1 MIVDHEALNSLA
13 NINAFANIIGITN
26 PGPKVVMASR
36 YLVKVSDD
44 SDVAAIRDKL
54 LVHDY
59 VISIKTIKGEIEKSK
74 EIKQMDFGIP
84 GLLTADFIIS
94 LLTATLATF
103 IFMSIL
109 MEKRKK
115 EFAVLRSYGASDRQI
130 YKIVFSETTVLLL
143 TAVLWGLLIGLGLSV
158 LFNPFFELINV
169 FLTPMTGGG
178 SSLSRLIVFDLWSLG
193 FTLFVTFFAMMLA
206 TFLSVRSASRAK
218 ISTVV
223 REL

>member
-1 MIVDHEALNSLA
+1 
-13 NINAFANIIGITN
+13 
-26 PGPKVVMASR
+26 
-36 YLVKVSDD
+36 
-44 SDVAAIRDKL
+44 
-54 LVHDY
+54 
-59 VISIKTIKGEIEKSK
+59 
-74 EIKQMDFGIP
+74 MDFGIP

-169 FLTPMTGGG
+169 LTPMTGGG

>member
-1 MIVDHEALNSLA
+1 MQSLGVVQRTNSKTGCLIGEGIKSLYDFSIGETIQLEILTFSWNGTFLNYEYLEQNLTVEGVFHHTPGGIGSSSVIVDHEALNSLANTPGGIGSSSVIVDHEALNSLA

-94 LLTATLATF
+94 LLTARW
-103 IFMSIL
+103 IS
-109 MEKRKK
+109 
-115 EFAVLRSYGASDRQI
+115 EFLDC
-130 YKIVFSETTVLLL
+130 
-143 TAVLWGLLIGLGLSV
+143 
-158 LFNPFFELINV
+158 
-169 FLTPMTGGG
+169 
-178 SSLSRLIVFDLWSLG
+178 
-193 FTLFVTFFAMMLA
+193 
-206 TFLSVRSASRAK
+206 
-218 ISTVV
+218 
-223 REL
+223 